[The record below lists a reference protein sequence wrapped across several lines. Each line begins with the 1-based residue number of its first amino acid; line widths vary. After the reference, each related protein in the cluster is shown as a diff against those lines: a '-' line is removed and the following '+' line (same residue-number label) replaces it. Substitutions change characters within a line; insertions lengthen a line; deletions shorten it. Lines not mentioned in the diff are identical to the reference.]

1 MKIMNKIFPALIIFL
16 FGTFFLNAQNTI
28 EVEITKFE
36 SDQGF
41 VLVALHNTED
51 SFLKEEFLG
60 IKSGIKEDIV
70 VVKFDNV
77 PDGIY
82 AISLFHDEDA
92 NGEMNTNFIGL
103 PKENY
108 GVSNNAPVNFGPP
121 KWKDAK
127 FEIKNGET
135 VKQEIELR

>member
-1 MKIMNKIFPALIIFL
+1 MNKIIPALIFFL

-28 EVEITKFE
+28 EVEITNFE
-36 SDQGF
+36 SNKGY

-60 IKSGIKEDIV
+60 RKSEIKEDKV
-70 VVKFDNV
+70 VVEFDDV
-77 PDGIY
+77 PDGTY

-92 NGEMNTNFIGL
+92 DGEMNTNFIGM

-108 GVSNNAPVNFGPP
+108 GVSNNAPANFGPP

-127 FEIKNGET
+127 FEVKNGET

>member
-1 MKIMNKIFPALIIFL
+1 MNKIFPLLIF
-16 FGTFFLNAQNTI
+16 FFFATSFLNAQNKI
-28 EVEITKFE
+28 QVEITNCK

-60 IKSGIKEDIV
+60 RKSEINGEKV
-70 VVKFDNV
+70 VVEFGNV

-108 GVSNNAPVNFGPP
+108 GVSNNAPANFGPP
-121 KWKDAK
+121 KWNDAK
-127 FEIKNGET
+127 FEVKNGET
-135 VKQEIELR
+135 LKQEIQLR